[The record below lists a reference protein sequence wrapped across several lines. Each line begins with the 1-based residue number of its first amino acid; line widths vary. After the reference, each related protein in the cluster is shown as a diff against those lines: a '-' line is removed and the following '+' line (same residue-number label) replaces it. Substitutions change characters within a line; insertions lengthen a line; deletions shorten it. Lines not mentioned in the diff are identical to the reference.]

1 MRFSFL
7 IIDDNDTTVRETLEL
22 FENFPN
28 YFCVGVVKD
37 SQTMIKQ
44 IIKVKPQLIMV
55 QIPIISDDTNLF
67 FETIKESFQYI
78 DMMPYFIVLAPT
90 PDYALK
96 AIQSGFSDYI
106 LMPVQIHE
114 LGKSLFRFE
123 KRNQVPIVPTIC
135 IKSYSDYK
143 IVPLQDILYLKADNN
158 TTDIMMLNSHNS
170 NCNNGNNADNGKN
183 DSNRSISN
191 HNKNSFEINDNNSDN
206 NNVVNAFKTLK
217 YFEGILPYYFL
228 RIHKSYIV
236 NMNFV
241 SRIHL
246 KKSICYINYNKT
258 LPFSLTYREN
268 VDAIIRKISI

>member
-1 MRFSFL
+1 MHFSFL
-7 IIDDNDTTVRETLEL
+7 IIDDDDTTVGETLDL

-28 YFCVGVVKD
+28 YSCAGIVKD

-44 IIKVKPQLIMV
+44 IIKVKPQLIIV
-55 QIPIISDDTNLF
+55 QIPIKSEDTNLF
-67 FETIKESFQYI
+67 FETIKDSFQYI
-78 DMMPYFIVLAPT
+78 DTMPYFIVLAPT
-90 PDYALK
+90 PEYALK

-106 LMPVQIHE
+106 VMPVQIHE

-123 KRNQVPIVPTIC
+123 KRNQVPMVSTIC

-143 IVPLQDILYLKADNN
+143 VLPLNDIIYLKADNN
-158 TTDIMMLNSHNS
+158 TTDIMMLNSHSNNS
-170 NCNNGNNADNGKN
+170 NKGNNVKN
-183 DSNRSISN
+183 DSNPNFSN
-191 HNKNSFEINDNNSDN
+191 GTKKSFEISENNNSN
-206 NNVVNAFKTLK
+206 NNKVIAFKTLK

-246 KKSICYINYNKT
+246 QKSKCYINYNEI
-258 LPFSLTYREN
+258 LPFSLTYKEN
-268 VDAIIRKISI
+268 VDSIIRKISI

>member
-7 IIDDNDTTVRETLEL
+7 IIDDNNTNVGQILDL

-28 YFCVGVVKD
+28 YFCAGIVKD
-37 SQTMIKQ
+37 TQNVINQ
-44 IIKVKPQLIMV
+44 IINVKPQLIIV
-55 QIPIISDDTNLF
+55 QIPFKSNDTNLF

-78 DMMPYFIVLAPT
+78 DTMPYFIVVAPT
-90 PDYALK
+90 PDYALT

-106 LMPVQIHE
+106 LIPVQIHD

-123 KRNQVPIVPTIC
+123 KRNQVPMVTTIC

-143 IVPLQDILYLKADNN
+143 VVPLKDIIYLKADNN
-158 TTDIMMLNSHNS
+158 TTDIKLLNSHGNNGRNVNTSDSNSSKTSFDSIDSSNS
-170 NCNNGNNADNGKN
+170 NN
-183 DSNRSISN
+183 I
-191 HNKNSFEINDNNSDN
+191 
-206 NNVVNAFKTLK
+206 VNAFKTLK
-217 YFEGILPYYFL
+217 HFESILPFYFL

-246 KKSICYINYNKT
+246 QKSKCYINHNEI

-268 VDAIIRKISI
+268 VDTIIRKISI

>member
-7 IIDDNDTTVRETLEL
+7 IIDDNETTNREILEL

-28 YFCVGVVKD
+28 YFCAGIVKD
-37 SQTMIKQ
+37 SQNVINQ
-44 IIKVKPQLIMV
+44 IIKVKPQLIIV
-55 QIPIISDDTNLF
+55 QIPIKTKDTNLF

-78 DMMPYFIVLAPT
+78 DTMPYFIVLAPT
-90 PDYALK
+90 PDYALT

-106 LMPVQIHE
+106 LMPLQIHE

-123 KRNQVPIVPTIC
+123 KRNQVPMVTTIC

-143 IVPLQDILYLKADNN
+143 VVPLNDIIYLKADNN
-158 TTDIMMLNSHNS
+158 TTDIKLLTSRGNNGKSANMSDPNNSKTSYDTIVNS
-170 NCNNGNNADNGKN
+170 N
-183 DSNRSISN
+183 
-191 HNKNSFEINDNNSDN
+191 N
-206 NNVVNAFKTLK
+206 NNIVNAFKTLK
-217 YFEGILPYYFL
+217 HFESILPYYFL

-246 KKSICYINYNKT
+246 QKSICYLNHHEI

-268 VDAIIRKISI
+268 VDTIIRKISI

>member
-7 IIDDNDTTVRETLEL
+7 IIDDNNTTAGETLDI

-28 YFCVGVVKD
+28 YFCAGIVKD
-37 SQTMIKQ
+37 SQTAIKE
-44 IIKVKPQLIMV
+44 IIKIKPQLVIV
-55 QIPIISDDTNLF
+55 QIPLKSNDTNLF

-78 DMMPYFIVLAPT
+78 DSMPYFIVLAPF
-90 PDYALK
+90 PDYALT

-106 LMPVQIHE
+106 IMPLQIHQ

-123 KRNQVPIVPTIC
+123 KRNHVPIVSTIC

-143 IVPLQDILYLKADNN
+143 VVPLNDIVYLKADNN
-158 TTDIMMLNSHNS
+158 TTDIMLLNS
-170 NCNNGNNADNGKN
+170 NGKKTN
-183 DSNRSISN
+183 NSGFNN
-191 HNKNSFEINDNNSDN
+191 NKASYEISDN
-206 NNVVNAFKTLK
+206 NNIVNAFKTLK
-217 YFEGILPYYFL
+217 YFEGILPYNFL

-236 NMNFV
+236 NINFV

-246 KKSICYINYNKT
+246 KKSICYINYNEI

-268 VDAIIRKISI
+268 VETIIQKISV